1 MEPSQSDPLVRSI
14 KRLTLAVWALVVLV
28 GINVAFYFSAYLPF
42 FNSSVPVATSE
53 MRGSVPP
60 PEVVREFKQL
70 HGLPPEEMVKHSSVI
85 TISMHEVDG
94 SRGKCVLREVL
105 KHSPGVRFYYK
116 VGDEFRH
123 CSFDPKEERSYGE
136 GQVTFF
142 VGNPAEMRYA
152 TTFFGE
158 RISGLG
164 DMPIGELRAIIA
176 SEQKAAK

>member
-1 MEPSQSDPLVRSI
+1 MEPSQSDPLVRAI
-14 KRLTLAVWALVVLV
+14 RRLTFAVWALVVFV
-28 GINVAFYFSAYLPF
+28 GINVAFSFSAYLPVF
-42 FNSSVPVATSE
+42 SSSVPVASSE
-53 MRGSVPP
+53 LRGSGPP
-60 PEVVREFKQL
+60 PEVAQEFQQL
-70 HGLPPEEMVKHSSVI
+70 HGLPPEEMVKLSSVI

-116 VGDEFRH
+116 LGDEFRH
-123 CSFDPKEERSYGE
+123 CSFDPKEEQSYGE

-164 DMPIGELRAIIA
+164 DMPLADLREIIA
-176 SEQKAAK
+176 SEHEGAK